1 MSEFQ
6 RSVDHLVRIL
16 ANRGVRLIGSSGAFI
31 ISLLFLMGWIVAGA
45 LQRFSNEWWLFF
57 SVTLSSITFLIVFLI
72 QNSQNRDTKAI
83 QIKLDEL
90 IRAIEGARTNLVRL
104 EDMGDKELTELQN
117 EFEDIRA
124 LEEEAQRELSG
135 KGSAA

>member
-1 MSEFQ
+1 M
-6 RSVDHLVRIL
+6 DHVFRIF
-16 ANRGVRLIGSSGAFI
+16 ANRGVRLIGSSWAFLVAVVF
-31 ISLLFLMGWIVAGA
+31 LLGWLAAGA

-104 EDMGDKELTELQN
+104 EELGDHELAELQD
-117 EFEDIRA
+117 EFEDIRVT
-124 LEEEAQRELSG
+124 ETAQAEQAASRQ
-135 KGSAA
+135 GSAA